1 MVRNCK
7 NSNHVTITT
16 VIVTMVTVTMV
27 TGLHLRYEVIKK
39 GTYVFLVVKEVT
51 KADRGQYVLAVRTH
65 GKNLV
70 AYFIMTIEGTS

>member
-1 MVRNCK
+1 
-7 NSNHVTITT
+7 
-16 VIVTMVTVTMV
+16 MVTVTMV

-51 KADRGQYVLAVRTH
+51 KADRGQYVLAVRTKH

-70 AYFIMTIEGTS
+70 AYYIMTIEGTS